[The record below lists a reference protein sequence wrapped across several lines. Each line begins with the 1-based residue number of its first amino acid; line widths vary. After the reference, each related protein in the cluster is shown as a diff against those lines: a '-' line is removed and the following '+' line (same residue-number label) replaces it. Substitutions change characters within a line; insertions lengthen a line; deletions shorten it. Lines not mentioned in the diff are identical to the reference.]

1 MIGNA
6 GQGSLEELLNDG
18 WDYHDKESER
28 LARELE
34 QAADKGVAPALLG
47 QFLHLSSHTIGEHL
61 ADWPRVLK
69 LSKRVLDE
77 HTPVAENVRAWGR
90 LYVVAVLAGETIEAA
105 DAELSYLKATG
116 DDAGTALM
124 DMRFMLVAALV
135 GSKRT
140 VEGARLYRK
149 ALDLVPKFPQS
160 APLSR
165 TIAVA
170 SNNLAWELYEMP
182 SRTADEDALMQ
193 LAAQASL
200 DHWLQCG
207 NWINEERALY
217 LNALVATV
225 TGHLDAGLAHADK
238 ALAVINTNGERPLD
252 TALLHLA
259 RAVSLKAMDDI
270 TGKSRAIDD
279 ADAAASKL
287 TAPNLKAQFA
297 TERAKLG

>member
-1 MIGNA
+1 ME
-6 GQGSLEELLNDG
+6 QLLNDG
-18 WDYHDKESER
+18 WDYHDKDSDR

-34 QAADKGVAPALLG
+34 EAADKGVPPTLLG
-47 QFLHLSSHTIGEHL
+47 PFVHLASHTIGEHL
-61 ADWPRVLK
+61 GDWPRALK
-69 LSKRVLDE
+69 LSKRALDGQ
-77 HTPVAENVRAWGR
+77 TPVAENARAWGR
-90 LYVVAVLAGETIEAA
+90 LYVAATLARDLIEAA
-105 DAELSYLKATG
+105 YAELCYLKAT
-116 DDAGTALM
+116 DEDAGTALM

-140 VEGARLYRK
+140 AEGARLYRK
-149 ALDLVPKFPQS
+149 ALDLVPRFPQS

-182 SRTADEDALMQ
+182 SRAADEEALMQ
-193 LAAQASL
+193 LAARTSL

-225 TGHLDAGLAHADK
+225 TGHPDTGLAHADK

-259 RAVSLKAMDDI
+259 RAVSLKALGD
-270 TGKSRAIDD
+270 TSGKSRAIDE
-279 ADAAASKL
+279 AEAAASKL